1 MLLKGYMQLNF
12 QNSQLNIHIHVLH
25 FKHTYTIKLVI
36 QGVDTSLNHKLYK
49 VDFGY
54 KLRNFD
60 GKRQSFFLST
70 NFNVE
75 IAFLIACYV
84 KEWTRHA
91 INHCM
96 KRRKFSSPQKI
107 VSFFHL
113 PLHKL
118 TKSFLC
124 YQHFVMR
131 QKYYTSEIFR

>member
-1 MLLKGYMQLNF
+1 MYYI
-12 QNSQLNIHIHVLH
+12 SS
-25 FKHTYTIKLVI
+25 KLVI
-36 QGVDTSLNHKLYK
+36 QRVDTSLNHKIYK
-49 VDFGY
+49 VEFVTNLQTLTVKGS
-54 KLRNFD
+54 L
-60 GKRQSFFLST
+60 FFSLQILMS
-70 NFNVE
+70 NH
-75 IAFLIACYV
+75 FLNCMLC
-84 KEWTRHA
+84 ERMETRHA

-118 TKSFLC
+118 IKSFLC

>member
-1 MLLKGYMQLNF
+1 MLLKRYMQLNF
-12 QNSQLNIHIHVLH
+12 QNSQLNTHILH

-36 QGVDTSLNHKLYK
+36 QRVDTSLNHKYTRLIL
-49 VDFGY
+49 VTNLETLTVNGS
-54 KLRNFD
+54 L
-60 GKRQSFFLST
+60 FFLST

-118 TKSFLC
+118 IKSFLC
-124 YQHFVMR
+124 CQHFVMR